1 MTPLGPPDAVTAGA
15 WRTVAVVVPEA
26 DVDLASGLLWS
37 GGAAGVEERP
47 AAGEGQIELRAG
59 VTVERL
65 ASVVGEVER
74 RWTTRVEVVD
84 DDGCLDEWRAWAR
97 PWRAGNRIVVVPMWQ
112 PRPDWIGPDDVALG
126 IDPGRAFGS
135 GSHPTT
141 RMCLAE
147 LERLVEPGST
157 VADVGCGSGVLAIAA
172 ARLGAA
178 AVAAVDVDG
187 DAVRATTANVE
198 ANGVAGVVTA
208 TTTPAA
214 ELVSGGYDVV
224 VANIGAGVLVVLA
237 SAVAAAVAPEGSVV
251 LSGLLEGQVLDVL
264 AAFAAVGF
272 ALVATS
278 AEGEWRAVVL
288 RREDRASS

>member
-1 MTPLGPPDAVTAGA
+1 MTQLGPPDAETAGA
-15 WRTVAVVVPEA
+15 WRTVAVVVPET
-26 DVDLASGLLWS
+26 DVDVASGLLWS
-37 GGAAGVEERP
+37 GGVAGVEERP
-47 AAGEGQIELRAG
+47 GPGEGQVELRAG
-59 VTVERL
+59 VTADRL
-65 ASVVGEVER
+65 ASVVGEVDR
-74 RWTTRVEVVD
+74 HWTTKVEIVD

-97 PWRAGNRIVVVPMWQ
+97 PWRAGSRIVVVPAWQ
-112 PRPDWIGPDDVALG
+112 SPPDWLGPDDVALG

-135 GSHPTT
+135 GSHATT

-147 LERLVEPGST
+147 LELLVGPGST

-178 AVAAVDVDG
+178 SVAAVDVDV
-187 DAVRATTANVE
+187 DAVRATTTNAE

-237 SAVAAAVAPEGSVV
+237 SALADAVAPEGSVV
-251 LSGLLEGQVLDVL
+251 LSGLLEGQVPDVL
-264 AAFAAVGF
+264 TAFAAVGF
-272 ALVATS
+272 ALVATG
-278 AEGEWRAVVL
+278 AEGEWRAVVV
-288 RREDRASS
+288 RREDRAPS